1 MALYIGFPGGF
12 QVENPQGFAFS
23 NAGFGEILSQ
33 VLKFAFPFAGLILFF
48 VLISGGFQFL
58 TSAGNPE
65 SMEKAQ
71 KKITNAVIGFFIIFL
86 SYWILQIIENIFG
99 IKTFQ

>member
-1 MALYIGFPGGF
+1 MSFYITFPGGF
-12 QVENPQGFAFS
+12 QVENPQGFAFN

-33 VLKFAFPFAGLILFF
+33 VLKLAFPFAGLILFF
-48 VLISGGFQFL
+48 ILISGGFQLL

-65 SMEKAQ
+65 AMEKAK

-86 SYWILQIIENIFG
+86 SYWILQILEAVFG